1 MEYVLAE
8 SGRTKLDR
16 QNVDFG
22 GGLERMTMAVQGL
35 DNVFKTDI
43 FQPYINVLE
52 THYHITYEAHAKDV
66 EVIVDHIRAI
76 AWLIMDGALPSN
88 KDQGYYLRR
97 LIRRVASKLQILG
110 VDTDAFYPLL
120 DTAIEKLGTTYP
132 EMTEKKNDITTVVE
146 KEVNAFSQNLKK
158 GLQYFEKIITSKGIS
173 ADDAFMLQTSYGFPI
188 ELIVEIAHDRQ
199 LHVDVEGYKAKV
211 EEHKNISRQ
220 GMEKKFK
227 SGLGDQGEQTVK
239 YHTATHLLHQ
249 VLRDLLGEHVQQKG
263 SNLTAERL
271 RFDFTH
277 PTAMTKEQVAHA
289 EQKVNELIKDGF
301 TVSVETMAT
310 EAAFASGAL
319 GFFGDKYGPEV
330 TVYTMTNPHGIVISK
345 EICTGPHIQTLD

>member
-1 MEYVLAE
+1 
-8 SGRTKLDR
+8 
-16 QNVDFG
+16 
-22 GGLERMTMAVQGL
+22 
-35 DNVFKTDI
+35 
-43 FQPYINVLE
+43 
-52 THYHITYEAHAKDV
+52 
-66 EVIVDHIRAI
+66 
-76 AWLIMDGALPSN
+76 MDGALPSN

-97 LIRRVASKLQILG
+97 LIRRVASKLQLLG
-110 VDTDAFYPLL
+110 VDTNIINVLL
-120 DTAIEKLGTTYP
+120 DTAIAKLGMTYP
-132 EMTEKKNDITTVVE
+132 EMIEKKEEIKAVVG

-158 GLQYFEKIITSKGIS
+158 GLQYFEKIVTKGEIS
-173 ADDAFMLQTSYGFPI
+173 ADDAFMMQTSYGFPI
-188 ELIVEIAHDRQ
+188 ELIEEISNDRGVK
-199 LHVDVEGYKAKV
+199 VDVVGYKAKI

-277 PTAMTKEQVAHA
+277 PAAMTKEQVAEA
-289 EQKVNELIKDGF
+289 EQRVNNLIKEGF

-345 EICTGPHIQTLD
+345 EICTGPHVQTLE